1 MSEKRK
7 DNKGRILRTGESQR
21 PDNTYQYR
29 YTDLRH
35 NRRYVYA
42 KTLDDLRKK
51 EASIQRDL
59 ADGIDTAGGEITVNE
74 LVARYLSI
82 KRGLR
87 RNSLRAYNA
96 AAQQIKNSTFG
107 EKKINSV
114 KLSDA
119 KVWFVSLHD
128 EGYRV
133 NTIGVIQNLVRPAFE
148 MAVDDDLIR
157 KNPFKFKLSD
167 VLKSDARK
175 RPALTKRQQT
185 EYLSFI
191 KDYGNGGYYEDI
203 QILLGTGLRVS
214 ELYGLTKSDVDMA
227 LHCIHVRRQLC
238 RTAEKPYFITPP
250 KTESGRRTVP
260 MTDTVYEAFR
270 TVLAKRGKPK
280 VEMIVDGVS
289 GFLFLDK
296 MGKPK
301 VAMHLENYMRC
312 ALKYYRDHYGN
323 NLPSVTPHVLRH
335 TFCTNAQQADLDVK
349 SLQYIMG
356 HSNVSVTLDVYTHSD
371 YASAKKAF
379 DKIASSL

>member
-51 EASIQRDL
+51 ETAIQRDL

-96 AAQQIKNSTFG
+96 AAQQIKNCTFG

-119 KVWFVSLHD
+119 KAWFVSLHD
-128 EGYRV
+128 GGYRA

-167 VLKSDARK
+167 VLKSDAQK
-175 RPALTKRQQT
+175 RPALTKKQQR

-191 KDYGNGGYYEDI
+191 KHYGNGCYYEDI
-203 QILLGTGLRVS
+203 VILLGTGLRVS
-214 ELYGLTKSDVDMA
+214 ELYGLTKADVDMTQK
-227 LHCIHVRRQLC
+227 CIHVRRQLC
-238 RTAEKPYFITPP
+238 RTAERPYFITPP

-270 TVLAKRGKPK
+270 SVIAKRGKPK

-296 MGKPK
+296 MDKPK
-301 VAMHLENYMRC
+301 VAMHLENYMRS
-312 ALKYYRDHYGN
+312 ALKYYRENYGN

-371 YASAKKAF
+371 YASAKKS
-379 DKIASSL
+379 I